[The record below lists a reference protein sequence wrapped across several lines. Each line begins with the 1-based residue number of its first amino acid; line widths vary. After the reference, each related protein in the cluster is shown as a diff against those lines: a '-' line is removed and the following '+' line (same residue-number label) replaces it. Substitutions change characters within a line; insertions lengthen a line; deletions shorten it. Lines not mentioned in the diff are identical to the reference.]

1 MEQLEVVAKEAGLSL
16 LQLALGFVV
25 AHRAVTS
32 AIIGPRTY
40 EQLEE
45 QLGAADVTL
54 TSDLLDRIDEL
65 APPGRN
71 INPDDVGWTPP
82 NQFETQSFRRR
93 AGL

>member
-1 MEQLEVVAKEAGLSL
+1 MAKEAGLSL
-16 LQLALGFVV
+16 LQLSLGFVV

-32 AIIGPRTY
+32 AIIGPRTA

-45 QLGAADVTL
+45 QLAAAEVTL
-54 TSDLLDRIDEL
+54 TTDVLDRIDGL

-82 NQFETQSFRRR
+82 SVRDPLLRRR